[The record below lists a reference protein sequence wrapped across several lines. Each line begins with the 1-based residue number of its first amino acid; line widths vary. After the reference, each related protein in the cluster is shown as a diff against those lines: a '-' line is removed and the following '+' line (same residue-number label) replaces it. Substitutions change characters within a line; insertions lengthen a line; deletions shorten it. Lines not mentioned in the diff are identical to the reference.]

1 MNLNPF
7 DLRGPEFLVFYLVLS
22 AGTLVLVWMFRR
34 WKESG
39 EEDTAASAARKVAQ
53 DPYQVAYLRGGRD
66 EVVRIAVVSL
76 LERGRLE
83 ADGENLHTT
92 DPEAAAKA
100 RRALD
105 KAILTKFAD
114 QGKAQ
119 SLYSDDVALGEAEV
133 IAEPLKVGKLL
144 PDEDVTAARVGLAI
158 AATAFLWLVAG
169 VKIAVALARGR
180 TNILFLVLLAV
191 IVPFA
196 VYAVVRRFRTALGDE
211 VYSRL
216 QAAFSRLGDRGPS
229 LRVDQTTSELTYLA
243 ALFGVTALPAA
254 MLGIVEPLQLHPP
267 RPVASGWSGSGSSCS
282 SGSSCGGSSCGGGGC
297 GGGCGGCG

>member
-7 DLRGPEFLVFYLVLS
+7 DLRGPEFLAFYLVFS
-22 AGTLVLVWMFRR
+22 AGTLFLVWMLRR
-34 WKESG
+34 WRELGAEGS
-39 EEDTAASAARKVAQ
+39 AASAAKEVAQ

-66 EVVRIAVVSL
+66 EVLRVAVVSL
-76 LERGRLE
+76 LERGLLE
-83 ADGENLHTT
+83 ADGEDLRTT

-119 SLYSDDVALGEAEV
+119 SLFSDEVALGEADV
-133 IAEPLKVGKLL
+133 IAAPLKLGKLL
-144 PDEDVTAARVGLAI
+144 PDEGVTGARVGLAI
-158 AATAFLWLVAG
+158 TATALLWLVAG

-196 VYAVVRRFRTALGDE
+196 IYAVVRRFRTALGDE

-216 QAAFSRLGDRGPS
+216 QTVFSRLGDRGPA
-229 LRVDQTTSELTYLA
+229 LQANQTTGELTYLA
-243 ALFGVTALPAA
+243 AMFGVSALPAA
-254 MLGIVEPLQLHPP
+254 MLGIVEPLQLRRP
-267 RPVASGWSGSGSSCS
+267 RPAASGGSGCGSSCS